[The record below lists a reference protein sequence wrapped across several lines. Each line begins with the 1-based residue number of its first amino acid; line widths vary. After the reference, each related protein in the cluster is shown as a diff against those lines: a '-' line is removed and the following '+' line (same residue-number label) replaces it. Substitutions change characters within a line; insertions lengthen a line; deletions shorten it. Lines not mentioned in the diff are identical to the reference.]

1 MVKAATAVAAPEVVA
16 AVEALAVQLE
26 SAWQTVHNLA
36 VEGSMAVVSSS
47 SETQA
52 GVDKNVK
59 EAADDTQTVAGSP
72 NNWPDADAVD
82 EGHAHK
88 KAASPE
94 A

>member
-1 MVKAATAVAAPEVVA
+1 VVGAATAGATPAVVA

-26 SAWQTVHNLA
+26 SAWQAVHNLA

-59 EAADDTQTVAGSP
+59 ETADDTQTVAGSP
-72 NNWPDADAVD
+72 NNWPGADAVD
-82 EGHAHK
+82 EGHDK
-88 KAASPE
+88 KAASLE